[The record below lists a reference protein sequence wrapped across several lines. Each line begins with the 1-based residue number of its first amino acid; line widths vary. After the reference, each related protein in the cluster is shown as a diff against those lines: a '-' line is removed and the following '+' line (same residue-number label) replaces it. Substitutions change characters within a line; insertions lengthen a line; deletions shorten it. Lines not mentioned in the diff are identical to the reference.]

1 MLKAAMNCRSLLH
14 NQSGHAMII
23 NTNINALIASQAYTK
38 ASTAYTQAS
47 TRISTQL
54 QVNSAKDDPV
64 GLGIANKWAAKI
76 ASYAKAVDNI
86 NDGIT
91 AVNVADSALSDI
103 QTLLTDMYTLATS
116 SASSTNSATLASNQT
131 LFASYMDDIDS
142 IANNAYYNGTS
153 LLNGDTPTLTV
164 QSGINAGD
172 TTTLTFGS
180 VLSSALGTG
189 DALALTSLGASTTA
203 LASGDL
209 VINGKTVGASLASD
223 DSYSYASA
231 AGSAIAKAAAINL
244 VTDDTNVVAT
254 VGTTDVGGTTMTTY
268 AAATGNI
275 TINGV
280 DIAVTLTGT
289 DYATNRAAV
298 VTAINNNSD
307 QTGVTAIDN
316 DSTALGVSLTASD
329 GRNITVAYS
338 GTLSKLNTGVATAGT
353 YAGTFSLRSLDQ
365 TDIIITSN
373 VGGTLANA
381 DLALGTYSANVAQ
394 VASKN
399 LGASTSAPTA
409 ITSGD
414 MSINGYAIG
423 ASFSSDDTAS
433 DATAAAS
440 TKVASGIALAAA
452 INRQTTLTG
461 VTATVN
467 PNVVVGTGFVA
478 GTATNI
484 YLNGK
489 TISGGAFTS
498 IAGVVSALNAYTGQT
513 GVTASNNGSGVTL
526 TASDGRNI
534 SIATDEG
541 VGATIGL
548 SGITATTAAAAA
560 TYRATV
566 TLTSDST
573 FTVAAGTNGNT
584 NLETI
589 GFKEGTYGGTTGDY
603 KVSDLDISTATG
615 GSNAMTTLADAID
628 MVSAYQAIVG
638 AQINRMGYQ
647 SDYVSNMSTN
657 ASTAY
662 GNIMDYNLASETT
675 ALAVAQTKQNGALA
689 MLAQA
694 NVSQDMVAYLLKQ
707 YIA

>member
-1 MLKAAMNCRSLLH
+1 
-14 NQSGHAMII
+14 MII
-23 NTNINALIASQAYTK
+23 NTNINALIASGAYKT
-38 ASTAYTQAS
+38 ASNAYTQAS

-86 NDGIT
+86 NDGIS
-91 AVNVADSALSDI
+91 AVNVADVALEEI
-103 QTLLTDMYTLATS
+103 QTLLSAMKTLATS

-131 LFASYMDDIDS
+131 LFASYMTDIDS

-209 VINGKTVGASLASD
+209 VINGKTVGTSLASY
-223 DSYSYASA
+223 DSASYLFAS
-231 AGSAIAKAAAINL
+231 GSAIAKAAAINL
-244 VTDDTNVVAT
+244 VSGDTNVVAT
-254 VGTTDVGGTTMTTY
+254 VGTTNVGGTTMTSL
-268 AAATGNI
+268 AAATGSI
-275 TINGV
+275 TINGTA
-280 DIAVTLTGT
+280 IAVTLSGT

-298 VTAINNNSD
+298 VTAINNNSS
-307 QTGVTAIDN
+307 QTGVTAVDN
-316 DSTALGVSLTASD
+316 FSTALGVSLTASD
-329 GRNITVAYS
+329 GRNITVSYT
-338 GTLSKLNTGVATAGT
+338 TLTAANTGVAAQGT
-353 YAGTFSLRSLDQ
+353 YAGTYSLRSLNQ
-365 TDIIITSN
+365 SNIVITSN
-373 VGGTLANA
+373 GTLANA

-399 LGASTSAPTA
+399 LGVSTAAPTA
-409 ITSGD
+409 ITAGD

-433 DATAAAS
+433 DATATSS

-489 TISGGAFTS
+489 TIAGGSFTS
-498 IAGVVSALNAYTGQT
+498 IAGVVSLLNTYTGQT

-526 TASDGRNI
+526 TAADGRNI
-534 SIATDEG
+534 SIATTEG
-541 VGATIGL
+541 VGATIGI

-560 TYRATV
+560 TYRSTV

-573 FTVAAGTNGNT
+573 FTIAAGTNGNT
-584 NLETI
+584 SLQTI
-589 GFKEGTYGGTTGDY
+589 GFREGTYGGTTGDY
-603 KVSDLDISTATG
+603 KVSDLNISTATG
-615 GSNAMTTLADAID
+615 GSNALTTLADAID

-647 SDYVSNMSTN
+647 SDYVSNLSTN

-662 GNIMDYNLASETT
+662 GNIMDYDLAAETT

-694 NVSQDMVAYLLKQ
+694 NISQDMVAYLLKQ
-707 YIA
+707 YIS

>member
-1 MLKAAMNCRSLLH
+1 
-14 NQSGHAMII
+14 
-23 NTNINALIASQAYTK
+23 
-38 ASTAYTQAS
+38 
-47 TRISTQL
+47 
-54 QVNSAKDDPV
+54 
-64 GLGIANKWAAKI
+64 
-76 ASYAKAVDNI
+76 
-86 NDGIT
+86 
-91 AVNVADSALSDI
+91 
-103 QTLLTDMYTLATS
+103 
-116 SASSTNSATLASNQT
+116 LASNQT
-131 LFASYMDDIDS
+131 LFASYMTDIDS

-209 VINGKTVGASLASD
+209 VINGKTVGTSLASY
-223 DSYSYASA
+223 DSASYLFAS
-231 AGSAIAKAAAINL
+231 GSAIAKAAAINL
-244 VTDDTNVVAT
+244 VSGDTNVVAT
-254 VGTTDVGGTTMTTY
+254 VGTTNVGGTTMTSL
-268 AAATGNI
+268 AAATGSI
-275 TINGV
+275 TINGTA
-280 DIAVTLTGT
+280 IAVTLSGT

-298 VTAINNNSD
+298 VTAINNNSS
-307 QTGVTAIDN
+307 QTGVTAVDN
-316 DSTALGVSLTASD
+316 FSTALGVSLTASD
-329 GRNITVAYS
+329 GRNITVSYT
-338 GTLSKLNTGVATAGT
+338 TLTAANTGVAAQGT
-353 YAGTFSLRSLDQ
+353 YAGTYSLRSLNQ
-365 TDIIITSN
+365 SNIVITSN
-373 VGGTLANA
+373 GTLANA

-399 LGASTSAPTA
+399 LGVSTAAPTA
-409 ITSGD
+409 ITAGD

-433 DATAAAS
+433 DATATSS
-440 TKVASGIALAAA
+440 TKVASGIAMAAA
-452 INRQTTLTG
+452 INRQTALTG

-489 TISGGAFTS
+489 TIAGGSFTS
-498 IAGVVSALNAYTGQT
+498 IAGVVSLLNQYTGQT

-526 TASDGRNI
+526 TAADGRNI
-534 SIATDEG
+534 SIATTEG
-541 VGATIGL
+541 VGATIGI

-560 TYRATV
+560 TYRSTV

-573 FTVAAGTNGNT
+573 FTIAAGTNGNT
-584 NLETI
+584 SLQTI
-589 GFKEGTYGGTTGDY
+589 GFREGTYGGTTGDY
-603 KVSDLDISTATG
+603 KVSDLNISTATG
-615 GSNAMTTLADAID
+615 GSNALTTLADAID

-647 SDYVSNMSTN
+647 SDYVSNLSTN

-662 GNIMDYNLASETT
+662 GNIMDYDLAAETT

-694 NVSQDMVAYLLKQ
+694 NISQDMVAYLLKQ
-707 YIA
+707 YIS

>member
-1 MLKAAMNCRSLLH
+1 
-14 NQSGHAMII
+14 MII
-23 NTNINALIASQAYTK
+23 NTNINALIASGAYKT
-38 ASTAYTQAS
+38 ASNAYTQAS

-86 NDGIT
+86 NDGIS
-91 AVNVADSALSDI
+91 AVNVADVALEEI
-103 QTLLTDMYTLATS
+103 QTLLSAMKTLATS

-131 LFASYMDDIDS
+131 LFASYMTDIDS

-209 VINGKTVGASLASD
+209 VINGKTVGTSLASY
-223 DSYSYASA
+223 DSASYLFAS
-231 AGSAIAKAAAINL
+231 GSAIAKAAAINL
-244 VTDDTNVVAT
+244 VSGDTNVVAT
-254 VGTTDVGGTTMTTY
+254 VGTTNVGGTTMTSL
-268 AAATGNI
+268 AAATGSI
-275 TINGV
+275 TINGTA
-280 DIAVTLTGT
+280 IAVTLSGT

-298 VTAINNNSD
+298 VTAINNNSS
-307 QTGVTAIDN
+307 QTGVTAVDN
-316 DSTALGVSLTASD
+316 FSTALGVSLTASD
-329 GRNITVAYS
+329 GRNITVSYT
-338 GTLSKLNTGVATAGT
+338 TLTAANTGVAAQGT
-353 YAGTFSLRSLDQ
+353 YAGTYSLRSLNQ
-365 TDIIITSN
+365 SNIVITSN
-373 VGGTLANA
+373 GTLANA

-399 LGASTSAPTA
+399 LGVSTAAPTA
-409 ITSGD
+409 ITAGD

-433 DATAAAS
+433 DATATSS
-440 TKVASGIALAAA
+440 TKVASGIAMAAA
-452 INRQTTLTG
+452 INRQTALTG

-478 GTATNI
+478 GNATNI

-489 TISGGAFTS
+489 TIAGGSFTS

-526 TASDGRNI
+526 TAADGRNI
-534 SIATDEG
+534 SIATTEG
-541 VGATIGL
+541 VGATIGI

-560 TYRATV
+560 TYRSTV

-573 FTVAAGTNGNT
+573 FTIAAGTNGNT
-584 NLETI
+584 SLQTI
-589 GFKEGTYGGTTGDY
+589 GFREGTYGGTTGDY
-603 KVSDLDISTATG
+603 KVSDLNISTATG
-615 GSNAMTTLADAID
+615 GSNALTTLADAID

-647 SDYVSNMSTN
+647 SDYVSNLSTN

-662 GNIMDYNLASETT
+662 GNIMDYDLAAETT

-694 NVSQDMVAYLLKQ
+694 NISQDMVAYLLKQ
-707 YIA
+707 YIS

>member
-1 MLKAAMNCRSLLH
+1 
-14 NQSGHAMII
+14 MII
-23 NTNINALIASQAYTK
+23 NTNINALIASGAYKT
-38 ASTAYTQAS
+38 ASNAYTQAS

-86 NDGIT
+86 NDGIS
-91 AVNVADSALSDI
+91 AVNVADVALEEI
-103 QTLLTDMYTLATS
+103 QTLLSAMKTLATS

-131 LFASYMDDIDS
+131 LFASYMTDIDS

-209 VINGKTVGASLASD
+209 VINGKTVGASLASY
-223 DSYSYASA
+223 DSASYLFAS
-231 AGSAIAKAAAINL
+231 GSAIAKAAAINL
-244 VTDDTNVVAT
+244 VSGDTNVVAT
-254 VGTTDVGGTTMTTY
+254 VGTTNVGGTTMTSL
-268 AAATGNI
+268 AAATGSI
-275 TINGV
+275 TINGTA
-280 DIAVTLTGT
+280 IAVTLSGT

-298 VTAINNNSD
+298 VTAINNNSS
-307 QTGVTAIDN
+307 QTGVTAVDN
-316 DSTALGVSLTASD
+316 FSTALGVSLTASD
-329 GRNITVAYS
+329 GRNITVSYT
-338 GTLSKLNTGVATAGT
+338 TLTAANTGVAAQGT
-353 YAGTFSLRSLDQ
+353 YAGTYSLRSLNQ
-365 TDIIITSN
+365 SNIVITSN
-373 VGGTLANA
+373 GTLANA
-381 DLALGTYSANVAQ
+381 DFALGTYSANVAQ

-399 LGASTSAPTA
+399 LGSSTSAPTA

-433 DATAAAS
+433 DATATSS
-440 TKVASGIALAAA
+440 TKVASGIAMAAA
-452 INRQTTLTG
+452 INRQTALTG

-489 TISGGAFTS
+489 TIAGGSFTS

-534 SIATDEG
+534 SIATTEG
-541 VGATIGL
+541 VGATIGI

-560 TYRATV
+560 TYRSTV

-573 FTVAAGTNGNT
+573 FTIAAGTNGNT
-584 NLETI
+584 SLQTI
-589 GFKEGTYGGTTGDY
+589 GFREGTYGGTTGDY
-603 KVSDLDISTATG
+603 KVSDLNISTATG
-615 GSNAMTTLADAID
+615 GSNALTTLADAID

-647 SDYVSNMSTN
+647 SDYVSNLSTN

-662 GNIMDYNLASETT
+662 GNIMDYDLAAETT

-694 NVSQDMVAYLLKQ
+694 NISQDMVAYLLKQ
-707 YIA
+707 YIS

>member
-1 MLKAAMNCRSLLH
+1 
-14 NQSGHAMII
+14 MII
-23 NTNINALIASQAYTK
+23 NTNINALNAVQAYSK

-76 ASYAKAVDNI
+76 ASYAKAVNNI

-103 QTLLTDMYTLATS
+103 QSILTAMKTLATS
-116 SASSTNSATLASNQT
+116 SASSTDSATLASNQT
-131 LFASYMDDIDS
+131 LFASYMVDINS

-172 TTTLTFGS
+172 TTTLSFGS

-203 LASGDL
+203 LTSGDL
-209 VINGKTVGASLASD
+209 VINGHTVGASLASD
-223 DSYSYASA
+223 DTYSYSSAS
-231 AGSAIAKAAAINL
+231 GSAIAKAAAINL
-244 VTDDTNVVAT
+244 ISGNTNVVAT
-254 VGTTDVGGTTMTTY
+254 VGTTDVGGTKMTSY
-268 AAATGNI
+268 AAATGSV
-275 TINGV
+275 TINGTP
-280 DIAVTLTGT
+280 IAITLTGN

-298 VTAINNNSD
+298 VSAINHYSG
-307 QTGVTAIDN
+307 QTGVTAVDN
-316 DSTALGVSLTASD
+316 YSTDLGVSLTASD
-329 GRNITVAYS
+329 GRNITLTYT
-338 GTLSKLNTGVATAGT
+338 TLSESNTGLAAPGT
-353 YAGTFSLRSLDQ
+353 YAGTYSLRSLDQ
-365 TDIIITSN
+365 TDIVITSN

-399 LGASTSAPTA
+399 LGSSTSAPTA
-409 ITSGD
+409 ITTGD

-433 DATAAAS
+433 DATATSS

-452 INRQTTLTG
+452 INRQSTLTG

-489 TISGGAFTS
+489 TITAGSFTS
-498 IAGVVSALNAYTGQT
+498 IAGVVSLLNTYTGQT

-534 SIATDEG
+534 SIALTGG
-541 VGATIGL
+541 VGATIGI
-548 SGITATTAAAAA
+548 SGMSNSAVSAA
-560 TYRATV
+560 TAETYLSTV

-573 FTVAAGTNGNT
+573 FTITAGTNGNT
-584 NLETI
+584 SLETI
-589 GFKEGTYGGTTGDY
+589 GFREGTYGGTTGDY
-603 KVSDLDISTATG
+603 KVSDLNISTAQG
-615 GSNAMTTLADAID
+615 GSNALTTLADAID

-638 AQINRMGYQ
+638 AQLNRMGYQ
-647 SDYVSNMSTN
+647 SDYVSNISTN
-657 ASTAY
+657 ATTAY

-694 NVSQDMVAYLLKQ
+694 NASQDMVAYLLKQ
-707 YIA
+707 YIS

>member
-1 MLKAAMNCRSLLH
+1 
-14 NQSGHAMII
+14 MII
-23 NTNINALIASQAYTK
+23 NTNINALIASGAYKT
-38 ASTAYTQAS
+38 ASNAYTQAS

-86 NDGIT
+86 NDGIS
-91 AVNVADSALSDI
+91 AVNVADVALEEI
-103 QTLLTDMYTLATS
+103 QTLLSAMKTLATS

-131 LFASYMDDIDS
+131 LFASYMTDIDS

-209 VINGKTVGASLASD
+209 VINGKTVGTSLASY
-223 DSYSYASA
+223 DSASYLFAS
-231 AGSAIAKAAAINL
+231 GSAIAKAAAINL
-244 VTDDTNVVAT
+244 VSGDTNVVAT
-254 VGTTDVGGTTMTTY
+254 VGTTNVGGTTMTSL
-268 AAATGNI
+268 AAATGSI
-275 TINGV
+275 TINGTA
-280 DIAVTLTGT
+280 IAVTLSGT

-298 VTAINNNSD
+298 VTAINNNSS
-307 QTGVTAIDN
+307 QTGVTAVDN
-316 DSTALGVSLTASD
+316 FSTALGVSLTASD
-329 GRNITVAYS
+329 GRNITLDFT
-338 GTLSKLNTGVATAGT
+338 TLTAANTGVAAQGT
-353 YAGTFSLRSLDQ
+353 YAGTYSLRSLNQ
-365 TDIIITSN
+365 SNIVITSN
-373 VGGTLANA
+373 GTLANA

-399 LGASTSAPTA
+399 LGVSTAAPTA
-409 ITSGD
+409 ITAGD

-433 DATAAAS
+433 DATATSS

-489 TISGGAFTS
+489 TIAGGSFTS
-498 IAGVVSALNAYTGQT
+498 IAGVVSLLNTYTGQT

-534 SIATDEG
+534 SIATTEG
-541 VGATIGL
+541 VGATIGI

-560 TYRATV
+560 TYRSTV

-573 FTVAAGTNGNT
+573 FTIAAGTNGNT
-584 NLETI
+584 SLQTI
-589 GFKEGTYGGTTGDY
+589 GFREGTYGGTTGDY
-603 KVSDLDISTATG
+603 KVSDLNISTATG
-615 GSNAMTTLADAID
+615 GSNALTTLADAID

-647 SDYVSNMSTN
+647 SDYVSNLSTN

-662 GNIMDYNLASETT
+662 GNIMDYDLAAETT

-694 NVSQDMVAYLLKQ
+694 NISQDMVAYLLKQ
-707 YIA
+707 YIS

>member
-1 MLKAAMNCRSLLH
+1 
-14 NQSGHAMII
+14 MII
-23 NTNINALIASQAYTK
+23 NTNINALIASGAYKT
-38 ASTAYTQAS
+38 ASNAYTQAS

-86 NDGIT
+86 NDGIS
-91 AVNVADSALSDI
+91 AVNVADVALEEI
-103 QTLLTDMYTLATS
+103 QTLLSAMKTLATS

-131 LFASYMDDIDS
+131 LFASYMTDIDS

-209 VINGKTVGASLASD
+209 VINGKTVGASLASY
-223 DSYSYASA
+223 DSASYLSAS
-231 AGSAIAKAAAINL
+231 GSAIAKAAAINL
-244 VTDDTNVVAT
+244 VSGDTNVVAT
-254 VGTTDVGGTTMTTY
+254 VGTTDVGGTTMTSF
-268 AAATGNI
+268 AAATGSI
-275 TINGV
+275 TINGTA
-280 DIAVTLTGT
+280 IAVTLSGT

-298 VTAINNNSD
+298 VTAINNNSS
-307 QTGVTAIDN
+307 QTGVTAVDN
-316 DSTALGVSLTASD
+316 FSTALGVSLTASD
-329 GRNITVAYS
+329 GRNITVSYT
-338 GTLSKLNTGVATAGT
+338 TLTAANTGVAAAGT
-353 YAGTFSLRSLDQ
+353 YAGTYSLRSLNQ
-365 TDIIITSN
+365 SNIVITSN
-373 VGGTLANA
+373 GTLANA

-399 LGASTSAPTA
+399 LGSSTSAPTA

-433 DATAAAS
+433 DATATSS
-440 TKVASGIALAAA
+440 TKVASGIAMAAA
-452 INRQTTLTG
+452 INRQTALTG

-489 TISGGAFTS
+489 TIAGGSFTS

-534 SIATDEG
+534 SIATTEG
-541 VGATIGL
+541 VGATIGI

-560 TYRATV
+560 TYRSTV

-573 FTVAAGTNGNT
+573 FTIAAGTNGNT
-584 NLETI
+584 SLQTI
-589 GFKEGTYGGTTGDY
+589 GFREGTYGGTTGDY
-603 KVSDLDISTATG
+603 KVSDLNISTATG
-615 GSNAMTTLADAID
+615 GSNALTTLADAID

-647 SDYVSNMSTN
+647 SDYVSNLSTN

-662 GNIMDYNLASETT
+662 GNIMDYDLAAETT

-694 NVSQDMVAYLLKQ
+694 NISQDMVAYLLKQ
-707 YIA
+707 YIS

>member
-1 MLKAAMNCRSLLH
+1 
-14 NQSGHAMII
+14 MII
-23 NTNINALIASQAYTK
+23 NTNINALIASGAYKT
-38 ASTAYTQAS
+38 ASNAYTQAS

-86 NDGIT
+86 NDGIS
-91 AVNVADSALSDI
+91 AVNVADVALEEI
-103 QTLLTDMYTLATS
+103 QTLLSTMKTLATS
-116 SASSTNSATLASNQT
+116 SSSAATSSATRTSNQT
-131 LFASYMDDIDS
+131 LFASYMSDIDS

-209 VINGKTVGASLASD
+209 VINGYTVGASLASD
-223 DSYSYASA
+223 DSYSYSSAS
-231 AGSAIAKAAAINL
+231 GSAIAKAAAINL
-244 VTDDTNVVAT
+244 ISDSTNVVAT
-254 VGTTDVGGTTMTTY
+254 VGTTDVGGTTMTSY
-268 AAATGNI
+268 AAATGSI
-275 TINGV
+275 TINGTA
-280 DIAVTLTGT
+280 IAITLTGT

-298 VTAINNNSD
+298 VTAINNNSS
-307 QTGVTAIDN
+307 QTGVTAVDN
-316 DSTALGVSLTASD
+316 FSTALGVSLTASD
-329 GRNITVAYS
+329 GRNITVAYT
-338 GTLSKLNTGVATAGT
+338 TLSAANTGVAAAGT
-353 YAGTFSLRSLDQ
+353 YAGTYSLRSLDQ
-365 TDIIITSN
+365 TDIVISSN
-373 VGGTLANA
+373 VGGTLANS

-433 DATAAAS
+433 DATAASS

-489 TISGGAFTS
+489 TIAGGTFTS
-498 IAGVVSALNAYTGQT
+498 IAGVVSLLNQYTGQT

-534 SIATDEG
+534 SIATTEG
-541 VGATIGL
+541 VGATIGM

-560 TYRATV
+560 TYRSTV

-573 FTVAAGTNGNT
+573 FTIAAGTNGNT
-584 NLETI
+584 SLQTI
-589 GFKEGTYGGTTGDY
+589 GFREGTYGGTTGDY
-603 KVSDLDISTATG
+603 KVSDLDIPTATG
-615 GSNAMTTLADAID
+615 GSNALTTLADAID

-647 SDYVSNMSTN
+647 SDYVSNLSTN

-662 GNIMDYNLASETT
+662 GNIMDYDLAAETT

-694 NVSQDMVAYLLKQ
+694 NISQDMVAYLLKQ
-707 YIA
+707 YIS

>member
-1 MLKAAMNCRSLLH
+1 MPLLLH
-14 NQSGHAMII
+14 NQVGLAMII
-23 NTNINALIASQAYTK
+23 NTNINALIASGAYKT
-38 ASTAYTQAS
+38 ASNAYTQAS

-54 QVNSAKDDPV
+54 QINSAKDDPV

-86 NDGIT
+86 NDGIA
-91 AVNVADSALSDI
+91 AVNVADVALEEI
-103 QTLLTDMYTLATS
+103 QTLLSTMKTLATS
-116 SASSTNSATLASNQT
+116 SSSAATSIATRTSNQT
-131 LFASYMDDIDS
+131 LFASYMSDIDS

-209 VINGKTVGASLASD
+209 VINGYTVGASLASD
-223 DSYSYASA
+223 DSYSYSSAS
-231 AGSAIAKAAAINL
+231 GSAIAKAAAINL
-244 VTDDTNVVAT
+244 ISDSTNVVAT
-254 VGTTDVGGTTMTTY
+254 VGTTDVGGTTMTSY
-268 AAATGNI
+268 AAATGSI
-275 TINGV
+275 TINGTA
-280 DIAVTLTGT
+280 IAITLTGT

-298 VTAINNNSD
+298 VTAINNNSL
-307 QTGVTAIDN
+307 QTGVTAVDN
-316 DSTALGVSLTASD
+316 FSTALGVSLTASD
-329 GRNITVAYS
+329 GRNITVAYT
-338 GTLSKLNTGVATAGT
+338 TLTAANTGVAAAGT
-353 YAGTFSLRSLDQ
+353 YAGTYSLRSLDQ
-365 TDIIITSN
+365 TDIVISSN

-399 LGASTSAPTA
+399 LGSSTSAPTA

-433 DATAAAS
+433 DATATSS

-489 TISGGAFTS
+489 TIAGGSFTS
-498 IAGVVSALNAYTGQT
+498 IAGVVSLLNQYTGQT

-534 SIATDEG
+534 SIATTEG
-541 VGATIGL
+541 VGATIGI

-560 TYRATV
+560 TYRSTV

-573 FTVAAGTNGNT
+573 FTIAAGTNGNT
-584 NLETI
+584 SLQTI
-589 GFKEGTYGGTTGDY
+589 GFREGTYGGTTGDY

-615 GSNAMTTLADAID
+615 GSNALTTLADAID

-647 SDYVSNMSTN
+647 SDYVSNLSTN

-662 GNIMDYNLASETT
+662 GNIMDYDLAAETT

-694 NVSQDMVAYLLKQ
+694 NISQDMVAYLLKQ
-707 YIA
+707 YIS

>member
-1 MLKAAMNCRSLLH
+1 LPLLLH
-14 NQSGHAMII
+14 NQVGLAMII
-23 NTNINALIASQAYTK
+23 NTNINALIASGAYKT
-38 ASTAYTQAS
+38 ASNAYTQAS

-54 QVNSAKDDPV
+54 QINSAKDDPV
-64 GLGIANKWAAKI
+64 GLGMANKWAAKI

-86 NDGIT
+86 NDGIS
-91 AVNVADSALSDI
+91 AVNVADVALEEI
-103 QTLLTDMYTLATS
+103 QTLLSTMKALATS

-209 VINGKTVGASLASD
+209 VINGFTVGASLASD
-223 DSYSYASA
+223 DSYSYSSAS
-231 AGSAIAKAAAINL
+231 GSAIAKAAAINL
-244 VTDDTNVVAT
+244 ISDDTNVVAT
-254 VGTTDVGGTTMTTY
+254 VGTTDVGGTKMTSY
-268 AAATGNI
+268 AAATGSI
-275 TINGV
+275 TINGTA
-280 DIAVTLTGT
+280 IAITLTGT

-298 VTAINNNSD
+298 VTAINNNSS
-307 QTGVTAIDN
+307 QTGVTAVDN
-316 DSTALGVSLTASD
+316 YSTDLGVSLTASD
-329 GRNITVAYS
+329 GRNITVAYT
-338 GTLSKLNTGVATAGT
+338 TLTAANTGVAAQGT
-353 YAGTFSLRSLDQ
+353 YAGTYSLRSLDQ
-365 TDIIITSN
+365 TDIVISSN

-381 DLALGTYSANVAQ
+381 DLSLGTYSANVAQ

-409 ITSGD
+409 ITTGD

-433 DATAAAS
+433 DATATSS

-489 TISGGAFTS
+489 TIAGGAFTS
-498 IAGVVSALNAYTGQT
+498 IAGVVSVLNQYTGQT
-513 GVTASNNGSGVTL
+513 GVTASSNGSGVTL
-526 TASDGRNI
+526 TAADGRNI
-534 SIATDEG
+534 SIATSEG
-541 VGATIGL
+541 VGATIGI

-560 TYRATV
+560 TYRSTV

-573 FTVAAGTNGNT
+573 FTIAAGTNGNT
-584 NLETI
+584 SLQTI
-589 GFKEGTYGGTTGDY
+589 GFREGTYGGTTGDY

-615 GSNAMTTLADAID
+615 GSNALTTLADAID
-628 MVSAYQAIVG
+628 MVSAYQAVVG

-647 SDYVSNMSTN
+647 SDYVSNLSTN

-662 GNIMDYNLASETT
+662 GNIMDYDLAAETT

-694 NVSQDMVAYLLKQ
+694 NISQDMVAYLLKQ
-707 YIA
+707 YIS

>member
-1 MLKAAMNCRSLLH
+1 MH
-14 NQSGHAMII
+14 NPQGHTKMII
-23 NTNINALIASQAYTK
+23 NTNINALIAAGAYK
-38 ASTAYTQAS
+38 TAGSAYAQAS
-47 TRISTQL
+47 ERISTQL
-54 QVNSAKDDPV
+54 RINSAKDDPV
-64 GLGIANKWAAKI
+64 GLGMANQWAAKI

-86 NDGIT
+86 NDGIS
-91 AVNVADSALSDI
+91 AVNVADVALEEI
-103 QTLLTDMYTLATS
+103 QTLLSTMKTLATS
-116 SASSTNSATLASNQT
+116 SSSAATSSATRTSNQT
-131 LFASYMDDIDS
+131 LFAAYMSDIDS

-153 LLNGDTPTLTV
+153 LLNGDTPTLQV
-164 QSGINAGD
+164 QTGINAGD
-172 TTTLTFGS
+172 TMTLSFGS

-209 VINGKTVGASLASD
+209 VINGFTVGASLASD
-223 DSYSYASA
+223 DSYSYSSAS
-231 AGSAIAKAAAINL
+231 GSAIAKAAAINL
-244 VTDDTNVVAT
+244 ISDSTNVVAT
-254 VGTTDVGGTTMTTY
+254 VGTTDVGGTTMTSY
-268 AAATGNI
+268 AAATGSI
-275 TINGV
+275 TINGTA
-280 DIAVTLTGT
+280 IAVTLTGT
-289 DYATNRAAV
+289 DYTTNRAAV
-298 VTAINNNSD
+298 VTAINNNSS
-307 QTGVTAIDN
+307 QTGVTAVDN
-316 DSTALGVSLTASD
+316 FSTALGVSLTASD
-329 GRNITVAYS
+329 GRNITVSYT
-338 GTLSKLNTGVATAGT
+338 TLTAANTGVAAQGT
-353 YAGTFSLRSLDQ
+353 YAGTYSLRSLDQ
-365 TDIIITSN
+365 TDMVISSN

-381 DLALGTYSANVAQ
+381 DLALGTFSANVAQ
-394 VASKN
+394 VTSKN
-399 LGASTSAPTA
+399 LGASTTAPTA
-409 ITSGD
+409 ITAGD

-433 DATAAAS
+433 DATATSS

-489 TISGGAFTS
+489 TIAGGAFTS
-498 IAGVVSALNAYTGQT
+498 IAGVVSLLNQYTGQT

-534 SIATDEG
+534 SIATTEG
-541 VGATIGL
+541 VGATIGI

-560 TYRATV
+560 TYRSTV

-573 FTVAAGTNGNT
+573 FTIAAGTNGNT
-584 NLETI
+584 SLQTI
-589 GFKEGTYGGTTGDY
+589 GFREGTYGGTTGDD
-603 KVSDLDISTATG
+603 KVSDLDISTSTG
-615 GSNAMTTLADAID
+615 GSNALTTLADAID
-628 MVSAYQAIVG
+628 MVSAYQAMVG

-647 SDYVSNMSTN
+647 SDYVSNLSTN

-662 GNIMDYNLASETT
+662 GNIMDYDLAAETT

-694 NVSQDMVAYLLKQ
+694 NISQDMVAYLLKQ
-707 YIA
+707 YIS

>member
-1 MLKAAMNCRSLLH
+1 LPLLLH
-14 NQSGHAMII
+14 NQVGLAMII
-23 NTNINALIASQAYTK
+23 NTNINALIASGAYKT
-38 ASTAYTQAS
+38 ASNAYTQAS

-54 QVNSAKDDPV
+54 QINSAKDDPV
-64 GLGIANKWAAKI
+64 GLGMANKWAAKI

-86 NDGIT
+86 NDGIS
-91 AVNVADSALSDI
+91 AVNVADVALEEI
-103 QTLLTDMYTLATS
+103 QTLLSTMKALATS

-209 VINGKTVGASLASD
+209 VINGFTVGASLASD
-223 DSYSYASA
+223 DSYSYSSAS
-231 AGSAIAKAAAINL
+231 GSAIAKAAAINL
-244 VTDDTNVVAT
+244 ISDDTNVVAT
-254 VGTTDVGGTTMTTY
+254 VGTTDVGGTKMTSY
-268 AAATGNI
+268 AAATGSI
-275 TINGV
+275 TINGTA
-280 DIAVTLTGT
+280 IAITLTGT

-298 VTAINNNSD
+298 VTAINNNSS
-307 QTGVTAIDN
+307 QTGVTAVDN
-316 DSTALGVSLTASD
+316 YSTDLGVSLTASD
-329 GRNITVAYS
+329 GRNITVAYT
-338 GTLSKLNTGVATAGT
+338 TLTAANTGVAAQGT
-353 YAGTFSLRSLDQ
+353 YAGTYSLRSLDQ
-365 TDIIITSN
+365 TDIVISSN

-381 DLALGTYSANVAQ
+381 DLSLGTYSANVAQ

-409 ITSGD
+409 ITTGD

-433 DATAAAS
+433 DATATSS

-461 VTATVN
+461 VAATVN

-489 TISGGAFTS
+489 TIAGGAFTS
-498 IAGVVSALNAYTGQT
+498 IAGVVSVLNQYTGQT
-513 GVTASNNGSGVTL
+513 GVTASSNGSGVTL
-526 TASDGRNI
+526 TAADGRNI
-534 SIATDEG
+534 SIATSEG
-541 VGATIGL
+541 VGATIGI

-560 TYRATV
+560 TYRSTV

-573 FTVAAGTNGNT
+573 FTIAAGTNGNT
-584 NLETI
+584 SLQTI
-589 GFKEGTYGGTTGDY
+589 GFREGTYGGTTGDY

-615 GSNAMTTLADAID
+615 GSNALTTLADAID
-628 MVSAYQAIVG
+628 MVSAYQAVVG

-647 SDYVSNMSTN
+647 SDYVSNLSTN

-662 GNIMDYNLASETT
+662 GNIMDYDLAAETT

-694 NVSQDMVAYLLKQ
+694 NISQDMVAYLLKQ
-707 YIA
+707 YIS

>member
-1 MLKAAMNCRSLLH
+1 
-14 NQSGHAMII
+14 MII
-23 NTNINALIASQAYTK
+23 NTNINALIASGAYKT
-38 ASTAYTQAS
+38 ASNAYTQAS

-54 QVNSAKDDPV
+54 QINSAKDDPV
-64 GLGIANKWAAKI
+64 GLGMANKWAAKI

-86 NDGIT
+86 NDGIS
-91 AVNVADSALSDI
+91 AVNVADVALEEI
-103 QTLLTDMYTLATS
+103 QTLLSTMKALATS

-209 VINGKTVGASLASD
+209 VINGFTVGASLASD
-223 DSYSYASA
+223 DSYSYSSAS
-231 AGSAIAKAAAINL
+231 GSAIAKAAAINL
-244 VTDDTNVVAT
+244 ISDDTNVVAT
-254 VGTTDVGGTTMTTY
+254 VGTTDVGGTKMTSY
-268 AAATGNI
+268 AAATGSI
-275 TINGV
+275 TINGTA
-280 DIAVTLTGT
+280 IAITLTGT

-298 VTAINNNSD
+298 VTAINNNSS
-307 QTGVTAIDN
+307 QTGVTAVDN
-316 DSTALGVSLTASD
+316 YSTDLGVSLTASD
-329 GRNITVAYS
+329 GRNITVAYT
-338 GTLSKLNTGVATAGT
+338 TLTAANTGVAAQGT
-353 YAGTFSLRSLDQ
+353 YAGTYSLRSLDQ
-365 TDIIITSN
+365 TDIVISSN

-381 DLALGTYSANVAQ
+381 DLSLGTYSANVAQ

-409 ITSGD
+409 ITTGD

-433 DATAAAS
+433 DATATSS

-489 TISGGAFTS
+489 TIAGGAFTS
-498 IAGVVSALNAYTGQT
+498 IAGVVSVLNQYTGQT
-513 GVTASNNGSGVTL
+513 GVTASSNGSGVTL
-526 TASDGRNI
+526 TAADGRNI
-534 SIATDEG
+534 SIATSEG
-541 VGATIGL
+541 VGATIGI

-560 TYRATV
+560 TYRSTV

-573 FTVAAGTNGNT
+573 FTIAAGTNGNT
-584 NLETI
+584 SLQTI
-589 GFKEGTYGGTTGDY
+589 GFREGTYGGTTGDY

-615 GSNAMTTLADAID
+615 GSNALTTLADAID
-628 MVSAYQAIVG
+628 MVSAYQAVVG

-647 SDYVSNMSTN
+647 SDYVSNLSTN

-662 GNIMDYNLASETT
+662 GNIMDYDLAAETT

-694 NVSQDMVAYLLKQ
+694 NISQDMVAYLLKQ
-707 YIA
+707 YIS

>member
-1 MLKAAMNCRSLLH
+1 
-14 NQSGHAMII
+14 MII
-23 NTNINALIASQAYTK
+23 NTNINALIASGAYKT
-38 ASTAYTQAS
+38 ASNAYTQAS

-54 QVNSAKDDPV
+54 QINSAKDDPV
-64 GLGIANKWAAKI
+64 GLGMANKWAAKI

-86 NDGIT
+86 NDGIS
-91 AVNVADSALSDI
+91 AVNVADVALEEI
-103 QTLLTDMYTLATS
+103 QTLLSTMKALATS

-131 LFASYMDDIDS
+131 LFASYMEDIDS

-209 VINGKTVGASLASD
+209 VINGFTVGASLASD
-223 DSYSYASA
+223 DSYSYSSAS
-231 AGSAIAKAAAINL
+231 GSAIAKAAAINL
-244 VTDDTNVVAT
+244 ISDDTNVVAT
-254 VGTTDVGGTTMTTY
+254 VGTTDVGGTKMTSY
-268 AAATGNI
+268 AAATGSI
-275 TINGV
+275 TINGTA
-280 DIAVTLTGT
+280 IAITLTGT

-298 VTAINNNSD
+298 VTAINNNSS
-307 QTGVTAIDN
+307 QTGVTAVDN
-316 DSTALGVSLTASD
+316 YSTDLGVSLTASD
-329 GRNITVAYS
+329 GRNITVAYT
-338 GTLSKLNTGVATAGT
+338 TLTAANTGVAAQGT
-353 YAGTFSLRSLDQ
+353 YAGTYSLRSLDQ
-365 TDIIITSN
+365 TDIVISSN

-381 DLALGTYSANVAQ
+381 DLSLGTYSANVAQ

-409 ITSGD
+409 ITTGD

-433 DATAAAS
+433 DATATSS

-489 TISGGAFTS
+489 TIAGGAFTS
-498 IAGVVSALNAYTGQT
+498 IAGVVSVLNQYTGQT
-513 GVTASNNGSGVTL
+513 GVTASSNGSGVTL
-526 TASDGRNI
+526 TAADGRNI
-534 SIATDEG
+534 SIATSEG
-541 VGATIGL
+541 VGATIGI

-560 TYRATV
+560 TYRSTV

-573 FTVAAGTNGNT
+573 FTIAAGTNGNT
-584 NLETI
+584 SLQTI
-589 GFKEGTYGGTTGDY
+589 GFREGTYGGTTGDY
-603 KVSDLDISTATG
+603 KLSDLDISTATG
-615 GSNAMTTLADAID
+615 GSNALTTLADAID

-647 SDYVSNMSTN
+647 SDYVSNLSTN

-662 GNIMDYNLASETT
+662 GNIMDYDLAAETT

-694 NVSQDMVAYLLKQ
+694 NISQDMVAYLLKQ
-707 YIA
+707 YIS